1 MDAELRERNGGGPR
15 AGHGDGSRS
24 ADPIEKGA
32 SQMTKVLFVCMGNIC
47 RSPSAQGV
55 FRKMVTDAGLDGCVL
70 IESAGTHAYHVG
82 EPPDGRAQQAAKRRG
97 YEIGDL
103 RARQITQEDFRNF
116 DLILAM
122 DWENLALLQ
131 QQCPRAHKH
140 KLHLLM
146 RFAGEHDAATVPDP
160 YYGGPEGF
168 NTVLDYVED
177 ACQGLIEVVRKRA
190 TMYAAA

>member
-1 MDAELRERNGGGPR
+1 
-15 AGHGDGSRS
+15 
-24 ADPIEKGA
+24 
-32 SQMTKVLFVCMGNIC
+32 MTKVLFVCMGNIC
-47 RSPSAQGV
+47 RSPTAEGV
-55 FRKMVTDAGLDGCVL
+55 FRKMVRDAGLEGSVKID
-70 IESAGTHAYHVG
+70 SAGTHAYHVG
-82 EPPDGRAQQAAKRRG
+82 EPPDVRAQQAARKRG

-103 RARQITQEDFRNF
+103 RARQITQDDFRDF

-131 QQCPRAHKH
+131 QQCPRAYKH

-160 YYGGPEGF
+160 YYGSPEGF

>member
-1 MDAELRERNGGGPR
+1 MQAIRGETGGGKTAHR
-15 AGHGDGSRS
+15 EHG
-24 ADPIEKGA
+24 ATTAAPHQKGA
-32 SQMTKVLFVCMGNIC
+32 MYMTKVLFVCMGNIC
-47 RSPSAQGV
+47 RSPTAQGV
-55 FRKMVTDAGLDGCVL
+55 FRKMIAEAGLESTVQV
-70 IESAGTHAYHVG
+70 ESAGTHGYHVG
-82 EPPDGRAQQAAKRRG
+82 EPPDARAQQAAKRRG
-97 YEIGDL
+97 VEIADL
-103 RARQITQEDFRNF
+103 RARQVTQDDFRDF

-131 QQCPRAHKH
+131 QQCPKAHKH